1 MMICILEL
9 LNTDVPVS
17 GGKAARY
24 SVNSAFYKE
33 THITCIIKRTLIQDL
48 KKDGGIAVNRAVI
61 FINRSCVSKLNQ
73 DN

>member
-1 MMICILEL
+1 MMICTVEL
-9 LNTDVPVS
+9 LNTDAPVS

-33 THITCIIKRTLIQDL
+33 THIIKRTLIQDL

-61 FINRSCVSKLNQ
+61 F
-73 DN
+73 